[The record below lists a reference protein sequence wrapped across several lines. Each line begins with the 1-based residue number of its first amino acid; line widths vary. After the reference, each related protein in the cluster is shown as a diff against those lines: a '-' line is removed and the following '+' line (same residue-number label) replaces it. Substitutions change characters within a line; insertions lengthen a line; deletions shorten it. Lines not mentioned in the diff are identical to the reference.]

1 VEGLLSRGDRR
12 VAKVIRAA
20 WEDGARF
27 DGWSEY
33 FSFDRWERCAAEAL
47 AGDGVD
53 LAWYTTRERGYDEVL
68 PWEHLDAGLDRDWLW
83 QDWLAAIDPAGAAE
97 VEDCRWE
104 PCFECGAC
112 SSMGT
117 EIQVGPTG
125 AKLLPLTVLS
135 GSPAGPDAAGTSPP
149 AARATAP
156 AVPAGTS
163 ARAARSPAAA
173 ASLGGKNAPGYSVL
187 DQMTGSGS

>member
-1 VEGLLSRGDRR
+1 M
-12 VAKVIRAA
+12 
-20 WEDGARF
+20 
-27 DGWSEY
+27 
-33 FSFDRWERCAAEAL
+33 

-53 LAWYTTRERGYDEVL
+53 LAWYTTRERAYDEVL

-97 VEDCRWE
+97 VEDCRWT

-125 AKLLPLTVLS
+125 ARMLPLSVVGTGPDGGS
-135 GSPAGPDAAGTSPP
+135 GGPAGAAASGTL
-149 AARATAP
+149 A
-156 AVPAGTS
+156 PAGT
-163 ARAARSPAAA
+163 ADPAGAAASGTLAPAAA
-173 ASLGGKNAPGYSVL
+173 ADPAVAAATGARKNAAGRIVM
-187 DQMTGSGS
+187 DQMTGSGT